1 MPTTVSAPP
10 APLPP
15 LPELPP
21 DILSRLAAAMP
32 VWAVSSEHAGV
43 RLSMA
48 RSLMSRKPLDRG
60 LAHAVAGA
68 LFWAWQEDP
77 LDPQVTAALLE
88 LDAALPFLPP
98 QARSLAR
105 AMAPRLAVPADPH
118 LWEAVAASGDA
129 DMARVYLDKATADP
143 VHGLYRLWRAFG
155 ALVDAGDMSRLPRIL
170 AASPVREFPPLFERL
185 AAEAAFF
192 CEPPDKAGRRLE
204 RLEAGLWGHFAQAL
218 RAALLVR
225 AGEPEA
231 AAAVYAPLRRAMP
244 WHVNLTLVLHDLACG
259 PRPAAPATPDW
270 PDGIGPGD
278 AAVLLYTWNKADFI
292 RDTLANLARTRL
304 GPSPVIVLDNGSSD
318 ATPEVLRQAAG
329 LFAPGR
335 FSVVTLPVNVGAPA
349 ARNWLLSLPEV
360 RAARYAAFVD
370 DDARPPEN
378 WLALLLDA
386 ARANPRAGAIGCA
399 VADIPAPHRMQS
411 ADYHLLPPET
421 GQSLLAEVPER
432 IFVMDTCAGKLD
444 FGLNRYRRP
453 ALSVSG
459 CCHLIAN
466 AAVRAAGPFDIR
478 FTPTQ
483 FDDLE
488 RDMRSWLAG
497 FPAVYEGRCVVHHVQ
512 TSSLARARTKAQSAH
527 VAGNKL
533 KLEGALAHAD
543 IGKLCAENYA
553 VLWEDLQA
561 KAAAIEEARG

>member
-1 MPTTVSAPP
+1 MPATVSAPP
-10 APLPP
+10 THLPP

-21 DILSRLAAAMP
+21 DILSLLAAAMP

-48 RSLMSRKPLDRG
+48 RSLLSKTPLNRR
-60 LAHAVAGA
+60 LAHAVAGT

-77 LDPQVTAALLE
+77 LDPAVTAALLE
-88 LDAALPFLPP
+88 LDAVMPFLPAP
-98 QARSLAR
+98 IRTLAS
-105 AMAPRLAVPADPH
+105 ALTPRLAIPADPD
-118 LWEAVAASGDA
+118 LWEAVAACGDA
-129 DMARVYLDKATADP
+129 DMARVYLDTATADP
-143 VHGLYRLWRAFG
+143 AHGLFRLRKAFG
-155 ALVDAGDMSRLPRIL
+155 ALIDTGDMGRVVRVL
-170 AASPVREFPPLFERL
+170 AGSPVRDFPPLLERL
-185 AAEAAFF
+185 CAEAAFF
-192 CEPPDKAGRRLE
+192 CEPADKAMRRLE
-204 RLEAGLWGHFAQAL
+204 RLDRTLWGHVADAL
-218 RAALLVR
+218 RAGLLVR
-225 AGEPEA
+225 EGDGDA
-231 AAAVYAPLRRAMP
+231 AAGLYAPLVRAMP
-244 WHVNLTLVLHDLACG
+244 WHVNLTLTLHDLACG
-259 PRPAAPATPDW
+259 PRPGATPT
-270 PDGIGPGD
+270 PGD
-278 AAVLLYTWNKADFI
+278 VQPGEAAVLLYTWNKAAFI
-292 RDTLANLARTRL
+292 RDTLDNLSRTRL

-318 ATPEVLRQAAG
+318 DTPEVLRQAAA
-329 LFAPGR
+329 LFPSGR

-360 RAARYAAFVD
+360 RRAAYAAFVD
-370 DDARPPEN
+370 DDARPPGN
-378 WLALLLDA
+378 WLAMLLDA
-386 ARANPRAGAIGCA
+386 ARANPGAGAVGCA
-399 VADIPAPHRMQS
+399 VADIPAPHRLQS

-444 FGLNRYRRP
+444 FGMYRYRRP

-459 CCHLIAN
+459 CCHLISN

-497 FPAVYEGRCVVHHVQ
+497 YPAVYEGRLVVHHVQ
-512 TSSLARARTKAQSAH
+512 TSSLARAKTRAQSAH

-543 IGKLCAENYA
+543 IGRLCSEDYA
-553 VLWEDLQA
+553 VLWDDLRA
-561 KAAAIEEARG
+561 KAAALQEARG

>member
-1 MPTTVSAPP
+1 MPDFVSAPSLP
-10 APLPP
+10 A

-48 RSLMSRKPLDRG
+48 RSLLSRQPLDRG
-60 LAHAVAGA
+60 VAHAVAGA

-77 LDPQVTAALLE
+77 LDPQVTAALVE
-88 LDAALPFLPP
+88 LDAALPFLPEK
-98 QARSLAR
+98 AR
-105 AMAPRLAVPADPH
+105 AMARALKARLGAPADPH
-118 LWEAVAASGDA
+118 LWEAVSASGDA
-129 DMARVYLDKATADP
+129 DMARVYLDKATADAA
-143 VHGLYRLWRAFG
+143 HGLYRLGRCFG
-155 ALVDAGDMSRLPRIL
+155 TLIDGGDMGRVLRVL
-170 AASPVREFPPLFERL
+170 TASPVRGFPPLLERL

-192 CEPPDKAGRRLE
+192 CEPPDKALRRLE
-204 RLEAGLWGHFAQAL
+204 RLDAALWGHIAAAL

-225 AGEPEA
+225 AGDPEA
-231 AAAVYAPLRRAMP
+231 AARLYGSLRRAMP
-244 WHVNLTLVLHDLACG
+244 WHVNLTLTLHDLTIGRLPSAL
-259 PRPAAPATPDW
+259 A
-270 PDGIGPGD
+270 DGGDIGPGD

-292 RDTLANLARTRL
+292 RDTLDALSRTRL
-304 GPSPVIVLDNGSSD
+304 GASPLIVLDNGSAD

-329 LFAPGR
+329 LFPPGR
-335 FSVVTLPVNVGAPA
+335 LRVVTLPINVGAPA
-349 ARNWLLSLPEV
+349 ARNWLLALPEV

-370 DDARPPEN
+370 DDARPPQG
-378 WLALLLDA
+378 WLPLLLDA
-386 ARANPRAGAIGCA
+386 ARANPQAGAVGCA

-444 FGLNRYRRP
+444 FGLYRYRRP

-459 CCHLIAN
+459 CCHLIAT

-497 FPAVYEGRCVVHHVQ
+497 FPAVYEGRCVVRHVQ

-543 IGKLCAENYA
+543 IASLCAENYA
-553 VLWEDLQA
+553 VLWKDLQA
-561 KAAAIEEARG
+561 KAAAIEEAQG